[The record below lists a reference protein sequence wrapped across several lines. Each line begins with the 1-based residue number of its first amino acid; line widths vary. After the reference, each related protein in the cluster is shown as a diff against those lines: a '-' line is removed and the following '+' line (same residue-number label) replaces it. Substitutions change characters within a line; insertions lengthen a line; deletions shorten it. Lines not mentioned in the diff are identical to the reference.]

1 MLTQKPIHFVW
12 LVGTFIGL
20 ALVRCNAPAPSSDTH
35 SRTDM
40 VVAKKIIQ
48 DKTSRFTNAHITG
61 DTAFLNNIF
70 TTDARI
76 FAPGSAVVTGRRS
89 IEAINAEYV
98 SYGISEF
105 REEITAL
112 YGSGDYLISEGPY
125 LMRYGKDNTT
135 EKGNY
140 LNVWKQEN
148 GDWKLYANI
157 WNTSAPQ

>member
-1 MLTQKPIHFVW
+1 MSGCPVRSSACHSYVATRQLRPPIHTAVPTW
-12 LVGTFIGL
+12 WKQK
-20 ALVRCNAPAPSSDTH
+20 N
-35 SRTDM
+35 
-40 VVAKKIIQ
+40 IQ
-48 DKTSRFTNAHITG
+48 DKTSRFTKAHIIGET
-61 DTAFLNNIF
+61 TFLNNIF
-70 TTDARI
+70 TTDALI
-76 FAPGSAVVTGRRS
+76 FAPGSDVVTGRRS

-125 LMRYGKDNTT
+125 LMRYGKDNIT

-140 LNVWKQEN
+140 LNVYKQEN
-148 GDWKLYANI
+148 DDWKLYANI